1 MKNYLSF
8 ILSSFLLLS
17 SCISIENDS
26 DEITI
31 DWETYSYVLN
41 WTETG
46 SKTGESDW
54 VNISDG
60 HQLSFYSNSVD
71 EESGLS
77 NNGKI
82 IYEPSVNTGIKNE
95 DYFER
100 IDSTFVIYSSP
111 LPEEADTIIIA
122 YSLTD
127 NSTLLLTDTSVSPA
141 IEIKYTRVEE

>member
-1 MKNYLSF
+1 MKNYLPF
-8 ILSSFLLLS
+8 ILSFLLILS
-17 SCISIENDS
+17 SCISIDDDT

-31 DWETYSYVLN
+31 DWETYNYVLN

-54 VNISDG
+54 ENISNG

-71 EESGLS
+71 KESGLP

-82 IYEPSVNTGIKNE
+82 LYETGIKTGIKNE

-100 IDSTFVIYSSP
+100 TDSTFIIYSSP
-111 LPEEADTIIIA
+111 VPEEADTIIIA

-127 NSTLLLTDTSVSPA
+127 NSTLIVTDISVFPA
-141 IEIKYTRVEE
+141 IEIKYTRVE